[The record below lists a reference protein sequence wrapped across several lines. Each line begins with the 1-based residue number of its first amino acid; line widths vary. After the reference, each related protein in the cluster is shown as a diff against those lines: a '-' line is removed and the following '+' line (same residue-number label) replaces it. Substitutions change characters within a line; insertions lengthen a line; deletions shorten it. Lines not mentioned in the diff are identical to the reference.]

1 MKLKELAESVDV
13 AFSMYSAIPMPQ
25 IEWNEKNMKY
35 MLAFLPLVGVVQA
48 ALLLGWTALSG
59 WLAVNGVLFAAVATL
74 IPLLV
79 TGGIHMDGLCDTA
92 DALAS
97 HQTREKKLEILK
109 DSHTGAFAVIGCCA
123 YLLLT
128 FALWTQPEGAQ
139 RWLAAETAAVGAV
152 LSRAISAFAV
162 VSIPCA
168 KNSGL
173 VHAFSSAAQ
182 KSRVRA
188 AAVVF
193 LLLCAVLLLWRNPL
207 LGMCVL
213 AGCGLHLIYF
223 YQMIRKQFGGIT
235 GDLAGYLVQM
245 TELLILLVSV
255 LYMLVGNIVK

>member
-1 MKLKELAESVDV
+1 
-13 AFSMYSAIPMPQ
+13 
-25 IEWNEKNMKY
+25 MKY

-59 WLAVNGVLFAAVATL
+59 CLAVNGVLFAAVAAL

-128 FALWTQPEGAQ
+128 FALWTQPEGTQ

-182 KSRVRA
+182 KSRGPRGGGCFSAALRCPAFVAQPAAGRVRPGGVWA
-188 AAVVF
+188 ASD
-193 LLLCAVLLLWRNPL
+193 LLLSNDPEAVWRHHRRSWQDTW
-207 LGMCVL
+207 C
-213 AGCGLHLIYF
+213 
-223 YQMIRKQFGGIT
+223 R
-235 GDLAGYLVQM
+235 
-245 TELLILLVSV
+245 
-255 LYMLVGNIVK
+255 

>member
-1 MKLKELAESVDV
+1 M
-13 AFSMYSAIPMPQ
+13 
-25 IEWNEKNMKY
+25 
-35 MLAFLPLVGVVQA
+35 
-48 ALLLGWTALSG
+48 
-59 WLAVNGVLFAAVATL
+59 
-74 IPLLV
+74 
-79 TGGIHMDGLCDTA
+79 
-92 DALAS
+92 
-97 HQTREKKLEILK
+97 
-109 DSHTGAFAVIGCCA
+109 
-123 YLLLT
+123 
-128 FALWTQPEGAQ
+128 
-139 RWLAAETAAVGAV
+139 GAV

-207 LGMCVL
+207 LGVCVL

-255 LYMLVGNIVK
+255 LYMLIGNIVK

>member
-35 MLAFLPLVGVVQA
+35 MLAFLPLVGVAQA

-59 WLAVNGVLFAAVATL
+59 WLAVNGVLFAAAAAL

-168 KNSGL
+168 KNSG
-173 VHAFSSAAQ
+173 FSSAAQ

-207 LGMCVL
+207 LGVCVL

-255 LYMLVGNIVK
+255 LYMLIGNIVK

>member
-1 MKLKELAESVDV
+1 MKLRELAESVDV
-13 AFSMYSAIPMPQ
+13 TFSMYSAIPMPQ

-59 WLAVNGVLFAAVATL
+59 CLAVNGVLFAAVAAL

-128 FALWTQPEGAQ
+128 FALRTQPEGAQ

-162 VSIPCA
+162 VPASPAPKQRPLCTPFQRGA
-168 KNSGL
+168 KKQGY
-173 VHAFSSAAQ
+173 
-182 KSRVRA
+182 A

-193 LLLCAVLLLWRNPL
+193 CCLRCPAFVAQPAA
-207 LGMCVL
+207 GVCVL
-213 AGCGLHLIYF
+213 AGV
-223 YQMIRKQFGGIT
+223 RAAS
-235 GDLAGYLVQM
+235 DLFLSHDSKA
-245 TELLILLVSV
+245 V
-255 LYMLVGNIVK
+255 LASIEATWQDTWCR

>member
-35 MLAFLPLVGVVQA
+35 MLAFLPLVGVAQA

-59 WLAVNGVLFAAVATL
+59 WLAVNGVLFAAAAAL

-173 VHAFSSAAQ
+173 AFPARRKKAGSARRRLFFCCSAL
-182 KSRVRA
+182 SCFCGATRCWA
-188 AAVVF
+188 
-193 LLLCAVLLLWRNPL
+193 CASWR
-207 LGMCVL
+207 G
-213 AGCGLHLIYF
+213 AGCI
-223 YQMIRKQFGGIT
+223 
-235 GDLAGYLVQM
+235 
-245 TELLILLVSV
+245 
-255 LYMLVGNIVK
+255 

>member
-1 MKLKELAESVDV
+1 
-13 AFSMYSAIPMPQ
+13 
-25 IEWNEKNMKY
+25 
-35 MLAFLPLVGVVQA
+35 
-48 ALLLGWTALSG
+48 
-59 WLAVNGVLFAAVATL
+59 
-74 IPLLV
+74 
-79 TGGIHMDGLCDTA
+79 MDGLCDTA

-152 LSRAISAFAV
+152 LSRAISDFAV

-207 LGMCVL
+207 LGVCVL

-223 YQMIRKQFGGIT
+223 YQMIQKQFGGIT

-255 LYMLVGNIVK
+255 LYMLIGNIVK